1 MPLIGLP
8 ASNFVRRSRATS
20 PSQGMGPFRFY
31 CGVLP
36 TLPLLRRPLPR
47 GIGGLAQGIPAQ
59 GQIHQLGQPGR
70 HFSEHAAGLGVLPKQ
85 FF

>member
-1 MPLIGLP
+1 MRDG
-8 ASNFVRRSRATS
+8 SRAPVLKTGAFDRS
-20 PSQGMGPFRFY
+20 AMGPFRFY